1 MNVSFIAAGLVV
13 GVIVGLSGV
22 GGSSM
27 LAPMLILFF
36 GVKATIAVGTDLV
49 YSVPMKALAALAH
62 VRQGTVD
69 RAIVTEM
76 VLGGVPA
83 SLLGLGAFA
92 LVRAHAG
99 EAALEHLVR
108 PAIGV
113 VILIAAA
120 SSLVLHL
127 LARRGRDVPAPK
139 RSSTASMVAIGA
151 VVGFLVSMTSIGSG
165 SITLPLLLLALPAFS
180 LRTLIGSEIVFA
192 ALIVPIS
199 AAGHATFGN
208 VDWALAANLAGGAI
222 PGAYLGSRLCA
233 VLGESAIRPAV
244 IGVLA
249 YAGVKLL

>member
-27 LAPMLILFF
+27 LAPILILFF

-99 EAALEHLVR
+99 DALEHLVR